1 MLGTLERDPGQCF
14 LASKDAKQRIPE
26 KVPLFFQ
33 IGAITTGYKQ
43 MGVEHLTG
51 FRELR
56 TMA

>member
-51 FRELR
+51 FRELSI
-56 TMA
+56 